1 MTGGVA
7 CGSMA
12 PNAEPTKRYTVEEY
26 LEVDRHSEERQ
37 EYFDGE
43 IFAMT
48 GGTRRHTHL
57 AANLVRTLGNALLDR
72 PCMVLGA
79 DMRIAVSE
87 SNLYTYPDVVVVCG
101 LAKFTDEREETLL
114 NPSLIVEVLSPSTES
129 YDRGRKF
136 EHYRTISSLTD
147 YVLVSQDAPLVEHF
161 VRQPSGS
168 WLMTEYRAGHVLT
181 IDSLGVSIAIDEIY
195 RKVLDAPAA

>member
-1 MTGGVA
+1 
-7 CGSMA
+7 MA
-12 PNAEPTKRYTVEEY
+12 PRPEPSKRCTVEEY
-26 LEVDRHSEERQ
+26 LELDRHSELRH
-37 EYFDGE
+37 EYFEGE

-87 SNLYTYPDVVVVCG
+87 SSLYTYPDVVVVCG
-101 LAKFTDEREETLL
+101 PAKFTNEREETLV

-136 EHYRTISSLTD
+136 EHYRTIPSLTD

-168 WLMTEYRAGHVLT
+168 WLLTEYRAGHALA
-181 IDSLGVSIAIDEIY
+181 IDSLGVSIAVDEIY